1 MDGVQLSRAMQET
14 GEVGSAN
21 FRNMFRKLG
30 LRGMF
35 VIFLCFQGA
44 HPSQT
49 HACKTDDMKL
59 IPLVTALPYA
69 CKSDFPEK
77 RGRAGPEVSHFV
89 ARPSCWLLGE
99 VSRLGVFSRKNQPN
113 RYPAYV
119 GCLRSVLYD
128 HLPRGVEV
136 RHCAADPHCQRIPR
150 PNDHFGSCTLC
161 KLFSLLRY
169 ARSCHFSSSWLEVSC
184 QRAAR

>member
-1 MDGVQLSRAMQET
+1 MMHPCDFFCVFRMHISRKT
-14 GEVGSAN
+14 D
-21 FRNMFRKLG
+21 
-30 LRGMF
+30 
-35 VIFLCFQGA
+35 
-44 HPSQT
+44 
-49 HACKTDDMKL
+49 ACEADDMKL
-59 IPLVTALPYA
+59 IPLATALPNA

-136 RHCAADPHCQRIPR
+136 RHCAADPHCQGIPL
-150 PNDHFGSCTLC
+150 PNDHFRSCTLC